1 MQRLDV
7 EIGSK
12 YISYE
17 CEMNVEVKDQN
28 SMQMKKDNLQFLH
41 WNSSKEKI
49 LDNVSFL
56 LKIFFAEF

>member
-1 MQRLDV
+1 MQRLDF

-12 YISYE
+12 YISYD
-17 CEMNVEVKDQN
+17 CDMNVEVKEQN